1 MGKYSITQLATILV
15 KKNGISNDE
24 ALKFVT
30 AIFDIVKEGL
40 ETDKLVKIKG
50 FGTFKIID
58 VDPRESVNV
67 NTGERVLINGHQKIT
82 FTPDSVMKE
91 MVNRPFAQ
99 FETVVLNDGVD
110 FSDIDKLSNINE
122 NIDKQEETQEELQE
136 IIQEEEEKKE
146 EGKKEEGKEEVHDI
160 TPQESSNNDD
170 VVRNQTTI
178 SPTKKLAETSTK
190 ETAEETAEKQIEELA
205 EKPIEETA
213 EKLIEEPAE
222 KPIEETA
229 EKLIEET
236 SDKLIEEPAEK
247 QIEEPAEKPIED
259 FDKEENSHNFTT
271 ILLSIASCLLLMA
284 ASAYIGYLYG
294 IEEGRH
300 QEKTSQIS
308 KYSTYLDKQN
318 EELRTK
324 RLAEEAKATKEA
336 EKTKN
341 DTTKQTAKDNKTDTT
356 TNNQPKENNK
366 TKEDNNDDN
375 FSKYDTMDARVRTG
389 AYVIVGIDK
398 YIIVREGQTVG
409 KIAKALLGPGM
420 SCYIE
425 VLNGVTENEPLKEG
439 TKIKIPKLRH
449 KKAAKKK

>member
-146 EGKKEEGKEEVHDI
+146 EGKEEVHDI

-178 SPTKKLAETSTK
+178 SPTKELAETSTK
-190 ETAEETAEKQIEELA
+190 ETAEETSEKQIEEPA

-222 KPIEETA
+222 K
-229 EKLIEET
+229 
-236 SDKLIEEPAEK
+236 
-247 QIEEPAEKPIED
+247 QIEEPAEDPIED

-409 KIAKALLGPGM
+409 KIANALLGPGM

>member
-40 ETDKLVKIKG
+40 ETDKLVKING

-146 EGKKEEGKEEVHDI
+146 EGKEEVHDI

-178 SPTKKLAETSTK
+178 SPTKELAETSTK

-213 EKLIEEPAE
+213 E
-222 KPIEETA
+222 
-229 EKLIEET
+229 
-236 SDKLIEEPAEK
+236 KLIEEPAEK

>member
-122 NIDKQEETQEELQE
+122 NIDKQEETQEEFQE
-136 IIQEEEEKKE
+136 IIQEEEE
-146 EGKKEEGKEEVHDI
+146 KKEEGKEEVHDI

-178 SPTKKLAETSTK
+178 SPTKELAETSTK
-190 ETAEETAEKQIEELA
+190 ETAEET
-205 EKPIEETA
+205 
-213 EKLIEEPAE
+213 
-222 KPIEETA
+222 
-229 EKLIEET
+229 
-236 SDKLIEEPAEK
+236 SEK
-247 QIEEPAEKPIED
+247 QIEEPAEDPIED

>member
-1 MGKYSITQLATILV
+1 
-15 KKNGISNDE
+15 
-24 ALKFVT
+24 
-30 AIFDIVKEGL
+30 
-40 ETDKLVKIKG
+40 
-50 FGTFKIID
+50 
-58 VDPRESVNV
+58 
-67 NTGERVLINGHQKIT
+67 
-82 FTPDSVMKE
+82 
-91 MVNRPFAQ
+91 
-99 FETVVLNDGVD
+99 
-110 FSDIDKLSNINE
+110 
-122 NIDKQEETQEELQE
+122 
-136 IIQEEEEKKE
+136 
-146 EGKKEEGKEEVHDI
+146 
-160 TPQESSNNDD
+160 
-170 VVRNQTTI
+170 
-178 SPTKKLAETSTK
+178 
-190 ETAEETAEKQIEELA
+190 
-205 EKPIEETA
+205 
-213 EKLIEEPAE
+213 
-222 KPIEETA
+222 
-229 EKLIEET
+229 
-236 SDKLIEEPAEK
+236 
-247 QIEEPAEKPIED
+247 
-259 FDKEENSHNFTT
+259 
-271 ILLSIASCLLLMA
+271 MA

-294 IEEGRH
+294 IEEGKH

>member
-146 EGKKEEGKEEVHDI
+146 EGKEEVHDI

-178 SPTKKLAETSTK
+178 SPTKELAETSTK
-190 ETAEETAEKQIEELA
+190 ETAEETS
-205 EKPIEETA
+205 
-213 EKLIEEPAE
+213 EKLIEE
-222 KPIEETA
+222 
-229 EKLIEET
+229 
-236 SDKLIEEPAEK
+236 SSEK
-247 QIEEPAEKPIED
+247 QIEEPAEDPIED

-356 TNNQPKENNK
+356 TNNKPKENNK

-449 KKAAKKK
+449 KKATKKK

>member
-146 EGKKEEGKEEVHDI
+146 EGKEEVHDI
-160 TPQESSNNDD
+160 TPQENSTNDD

-178 SPTKKLAETSTK
+178 SPTKELAETFTKETAETSTK
-190 ETAEETAEKQIEELA
+190 ETAEET
-205 EKPIEETA
+205 
-213 EKLIEEPAE
+213 
-222 KPIEETA
+222 
-229 EKLIEET
+229 
-236 SDKLIEEPAEK
+236 SEK
-247 QIEEPAEKPIED
+247 QIEEPAEEQIED

-356 TNNQPKENNK
+356 TNNKPKENNK

-375 FSKYDTMDARVRTG
+375 FSKYDNMDARVRTG

>member
-122 NIDKQEETQEELQE
+122 NIDKQEETQEEFQE
-136 IIQEEEEKKE
+136 IIQEEEE
-146 EGKKEEGKEEVHDI
+146 KKEEGKEEVHDI

-178 SPTKKLAETSTK
+178 SPTKELAETSTK

-222 KPIEETA
+222 K
-229 EKLIEET
+229 
-236 SDKLIEEPAEK
+236 LIEEPAED
-247 QIEEPAEKPIED
+247 PIED

-324 RLAEEAKATKEA
+324 RLVEEAKATKEA

>member
-136 IIQEEEEKKE
+136 IIQEEEEKKD
-146 EGKKEEGKEEVHDI
+146 EGEKEEGKEEVHDI

-178 SPTKKLAETSTK
+178 SPTKEFAETFTK
-190 ETAEETAEKQIEELA
+190 ETAEETS
-205 EKPIEETA
+205 
-213 EKLIEEPAE
+213 
-222 KPIEETA
+222 

-236 SDKLIEEPAEK
+236 AEKLIEEPAEK
-247 QIEEPAEKPIED
+247 QIEEPAEDPIED

-324 RLAEEAKATKEA
+324 RLVEEAKAATKEA

-356 TNNQPKENNK
+356 TNNKPKENNK

-375 FSKYDTMDARVRTG
+375 FSKYNTMDARVRTG

-449 KKAAKKK
+449 KKATKKK

>member
-146 EGKKEEGKEEVHDI
+146 EGEKEERKEEVHDI

-178 SPTKKLAETSTK
+178 SPTKELAETSTK
-190 ETAEETAEKQIEELA
+190 ETAE
-205 EKPIEETA
+205 
-213 EKLIEEPAE
+213 
-222 KPIEETA
+222 
-229 EKLIEET
+229 
-236 SDKLIEEPAEK
+236 KLIEEPAEK
-247 QIEEPAEKPIED
+247 QIEEPAEDPIED

-356 TNNQPKENNK
+356 TNNKPKENNK

>member
-146 EGKKEEGKEEVHDI
+146 EGKEEVHDI

-178 SPTKKLAETSTK
+178 SPTKELAETSTK
-190 ETAEETAEKQIEELA
+190 ETAE
-205 EKPIEETA
+205 
-213 EKLIEEPAE
+213 
-222 KPIEETA
+222 
-229 EKLIEET
+229 
-236 SDKLIEEPAEK
+236 KLIEEPAEK
-247 QIEEPAEKPIED
+247 QIEEPAEDPIED

-356 TNNQPKENNK
+356 TNNKPKENNK

>member
-136 IIQEEEEKKE
+136 IIQEEEEEKKE
-146 EGKKEEGKEEVHDI
+146 EGKKEEGKEDVHDI
-160 TPQESSNNDD
+160 TPQESSTNDD

-178 SPTKKLAETSTK
+178 SPTKELAETSTK
-190 ETAEETAEKQIEELA
+190 ETTEKLIEESSEKPIEEPAEKLIEELA

-222 KPIEETA
+222 K
-229 EKLIEET
+229 
-236 SDKLIEEPAEK
+236 
-247 QIEEPAEKPIED
+247 QIEEPAEDPIED

-336 EKTKN
+336 KKTKN

-375 FSKYDTMDARVRTG
+375 FSKYNTMDKRVRTG

>member
-146 EGKKEEGKEEVHDI
+146 EGEKEERKEEVHDI

-178 SPTKKLAETSTK
+178 SPTKELAETSTK
-190 ETAEETAEKQIEELA
+190 ETAEKLIEESS
-205 EKPIEETA
+205 EKP
-213 EKLIEEPAE
+213 IEEPAE

-229 EKLIEET
+229 EE
-236 SDKLIEEPAEK
+236 LIEEPAEE
-247 QIEEPAEKPIED
+247 QIEEPAEDPIED

-356 TNNQPKENNK
+356 TNNKPKENNK

>member
-146 EGKKEEGKEEVHDI
+146 EGEKEEQKEEVHDI

-178 SPTKKLAETSTK
+178 SPTKELAETSTK
-190 ETAEETAEKQIEELA
+190 ETAEETSEKQIEELA

-222 KPIEETA
+222 K
-229 EKLIEET
+229 
-236 SDKLIEEPAEK
+236 
-247 QIEEPAEKPIED
+247 QIEEPAEEQIED

-356 TNNQPKENNK
+356 TNNKPKENNK

>member
-146 EGKKEEGKEEVHDI
+146 EGKEEVHDI

-178 SPTKKLAETSTK
+178 SPTKELAETFTK
-190 ETAEETAEKQIEELA
+190 ETAEET
-205 EKPIEETA
+205 
-213 EKLIEEPAE
+213 
-222 KPIEETA
+222 
-229 EKLIEET
+229 
-236 SDKLIEEPAEK
+236 SEK
-247 QIEEPAEKPIED
+247 QIEEPAEDPIED

-356 TNNQPKENNK
+356 TNNKPKENNK

>member
-146 EGKKEEGKEEVHDI
+146 EGKEEVHDI

-178 SPTKKLAETSTK
+178 SPTKELAETSTK
-190 ETAEETAEKQIEELA
+190 ETAEKLIEESSEKPIEEPAEKPIEETAEKQ
-205 EKPIEETA
+205 IEETA

-222 KPIEETA
+222 K
-229 EKLIEET
+229 LIEEQ
-236 SDKLIEEPAEK
+236 A
-247 QIEEPAEKPIED
+247 
-259 FDKEENSHNFTT
+259 
-271 ILLSIASCLLLMA
+271 
-284 ASAYIGYLYG
+284 
-294 IEEGRH
+294 
-300 QEKTSQIS
+300 
-308 KYSTYLDKQN
+308 
-318 EELRTK
+318 
-324 RLAEEAKATKEA
+324 
-336 EKTKN
+336 
-341 DTTKQTAKDNKTDTT
+341 
-356 TNNQPKENNK
+356 
-366 TKEDNNDDN
+366 
-375 FSKYDTMDARVRTG
+375 
-389 AYVIVGIDK
+389 
-398 YIIVREGQTVG
+398 
-409 KIAKALLGPGM
+409 
-420 SCYIE
+420 
-425 VLNGVTENEPLKEG
+425 
-439 TKIKIPKLRH
+439 
-449 KKAAKKK
+449 

>member
-146 EGKKEEGKEEVHDI
+146 EGKEEVHDI

-178 SPTKKLAETSTK
+178 SPTKELAETFTK
-190 ETAEETAEKQIEELA
+190 
-205 EKPIEETA
+205 ETA
-213 EKLIEEPAE
+213 EKLIEE
-222 KPIEETA
+222 
-229 EKLIEET
+229 
-236 SDKLIEEPAEK
+236 SSEK
-247 QIEEPAEKPIED
+247 QIEEPAEDPIED

-356 TNNQPKENNK
+356 TNNKPKENNK

-375 FSKYDTMDARVRTG
+375 FSKYDNMDARVRTG

>member
-136 IIQEEEEKKE
+136 IIQEEEGKKDEGEKE
-146 EGKKEEGKEEVHDI
+146 EGKDEVHDI

-178 SPTKKLAETSTK
+178 SPTKELAETFIK
-190 ETAEETAEKQIEELA
+190 ETAEETSEKPIEETSEKQIEEPA
-205 EKPIEETA
+205 EKLIEETA

-222 KPIEETA
+222 KM
-229 EKLIEET
+229 
-236 SDKLIEEPAEK
+236 IEEPAE
-247 QIEEPAEKPIED
+247 ELIED

-356 TNNQPKENNK
+356 TNNKPKENNK

>member
-178 SPTKKLAETSTK
+178 SPTKELAETSTK
-190 ETAEETAEKQIEELA
+190 ETAEETSEKQ
-205 EKPIEETA
+205 
-213 EKLIEEPAE
+213 IEEPAE

-229 EKLIEET
+229 EKLIEEPT
-236 SDKLIEEPAEK
+236 DK
-247 QIEEPAEKPIED
+247 QIEEPAEDPIED

-324 RLAEEAKATKEA
+324 RLVEEAKATKEA

-366 TKEDNNDDN
+366 TKEDNDDDN

>member
-146 EGKKEEGKEEVHDI
+146 EGKEEVHDI

-178 SPTKKLAETSTK
+178 SPTKELAETSTK

-222 KPIEETA
+222 K
-229 EKLIEET
+229 
-236 SDKLIEEPAEK
+236 

-271 ILLSIASCLLLMA
+271 ILLSTASCLLLMA

-336 EKTKN
+336 KKTKN

-375 FSKYDTMDARVRTG
+375 FSKYNTMDKRVRTG

>member
-122 NIDKQEETQEELQE
+122 NIDKQEETQEEFQE
-136 IIQEEEEKKE
+136 IIQEEEE
-146 EGKKEEGKEEVHDI
+146 KKEEGKEEVHDI

-178 SPTKKLAETSTK
+178 SPTKELAETSTK
-190 ETAEETAEKQIEELA
+190 ETAEETSEKQIEELA

-222 KPIEETA
+222 KM
-229 EKLIEET
+229 
-236 SDKLIEEPAEK
+236 IEEPAE
-247 QIEEPAEKPIED
+247 ELIED
-259 FDKEENSHNFTT
+259 FDKE
-271 ILLSIASCLLLMA
+271 
-284 ASAYIGYLYG
+284 
-294 IEEGRH
+294 
-300 QEKTSQIS
+300 
-308 KYSTYLDKQN
+308 
-318 EELRTK
+318 
-324 RLAEEAKATKEA
+324 
-336 EKTKN
+336 
-341 DTTKQTAKDNKTDTT
+341 
-356 TNNQPKENNK
+356 
-366 TKEDNNDDN
+366 
-375 FSKYDTMDARVRTG
+375 
-389 AYVIVGIDK
+389 
-398 YIIVREGQTVG
+398 
-409 KIAKALLGPGM
+409 
-420 SCYIE
+420 
-425 VLNGVTENEPLKEG
+425 
-439 TKIKIPKLRH
+439 
-449 KKAAKKK
+449 

>member
-146 EGKKEEGKEEVHDI
+146 EGEKEERKEEVHDI

-178 SPTKKLAETSTK
+178 SPTKELAETFTK
-190 ETAEETAEKQIEELA
+190 ETAEETSEKQ
-205 EKPIEETA
+205 
-213 EKLIEEPAE
+213 IEEPAE

-229 EKLIEET
+229 EKLIEEPT
-236 SDKLIEEPAEK
+236 DK
-247 QIEEPAEKPIED
+247 QIEEPAEDPIED

-318 EELRTK
+318 EEMRTK

-356 TNNQPKENNK
+356 TNNKPKENNK
-366 TKEDNNDDN
+366 TKEDNDDDN

>member
-146 EGKKEEGKEEVHDI
+146 EGEKEERKEEVHDI

-170 VVRNQTTI
+170 VVRNPKTI
-178 SPTKKLAETSTK
+178 SPTKELAETSTK
-190 ETAEETAEKQIEELA
+190 ETAE
-205 EKPIEETA
+205 
-213 EKLIEEPAE
+213 KLIEESSE
-222 KPIEETA
+222 KQ
-229 EKLIEET
+229 
-236 SDKLIEEPAEK
+236 IEEPAEK
-247 QIEEPAEKPIED
+247 QIEEPAEDPIED

-336 EKTKN
+336 KKTKN

-356 TNNQPKENNK
+356 TNNKPKENNK

-375 FSKYDTMDARVRTG
+375 FSKYDNMDARVRTG

>member
-146 EGKKEEGKEEVHDI
+146 EGKEEVHDI

-178 SPTKKLAETSTK
+178 SPTKELAETSTK
-190 ETAEETAEKQIEELA
+190 ETAEETSEKQIEELA

-222 KPIEETA
+222 K
-229 EKLIEET
+229 
-236 SDKLIEEPAEK
+236 
-247 QIEEPAEKPIED
+247 QIEEPAEDPIED

-356 TNNQPKENNK
+356 TNNKPKENNK

>member
-146 EGKKEEGKEEVHDI
+146 EGKEEVHDI

-178 SPTKKLAETSTK
+178 SPTKELAETSTK
-190 ETAEETAEKQIEELA
+190 ETAEETSEKQ
-205 EKPIEETA
+205 
-213 EKLIEEPAE
+213 IEEPAE

-229 EKLIEET
+229 EKLIEEPT
-236 SDKLIEEPAEK
+236 DK
-247 QIEEPAEKPIED
+247 QIEEPAEDPIED

-324 RLAEEAKATKEA
+324 RLVEEAKATKEA

>member
-146 EGKKEEGKEEVHDI
+146 EGEKEERKEEVHDI

-178 SPTKKLAETSTK
+178 SPTKELAETSTK
-190 ETAEETAEKQIEELA
+190 ETAEETSEKQIEELA
-205 EKPIEETA
+205 EKQIEETA

-222 KPIEETA
+222 E
-229 EKLIEET
+229 L
-236 SDKLIEEPAEK
+236 
-247 QIEEPAEKPIED
+247 IED

-336 EKTKN
+336 KKTKN

-356 TNNQPKENNK
+356 TNNKPKENNK

>member
-146 EGKKEEGKEEVHDI
+146 EGKEEVHDI

-178 SPTKKLAETSTK
+178 SPTKELAETSTK
-190 ETAEETAEKQIEELA
+190 ETAEETSEKQIEELA

-222 KPIEETA
+222 K
-229 EKLIEET
+229 
-236 SDKLIEEPAEK
+236 LIEEPAED
-247 QIEEPAEKPIED
+247 PIED

-318 EELRTK
+318 EEMRTK

-356 TNNQPKENNK
+356 TNNKPKENNK

-439 TKIKIPKLRH
+439 TKIKIPKLHH

>member
-136 IIQEEEEKKE
+136 IIQEEEE
-146 EGKKEEGKEEVHDI
+146 GKEEVHDI

-178 SPTKKLAETSTK
+178 SPTKELAETFTKETAETSTK
-190 ETAEETAEKQIEELA
+190 ETAEETSEKLIEESSEKQ
-205 EKPIEETA
+205 IEETA

-222 KPIEETA
+222 
-229 EKLIEET
+229 
-236 SDKLIEEPAEK
+236 D
-247 QIEEPAEKPIED
+247 PIED

-439 TKIKIPKLRH
+439 TKIKIPKLCH

>member
-122 NIDKQEETQEELQE
+122 NIDKQEETQEEFQE
-136 IIQEEEEKKE
+136 IIQEEEE
-146 EGKKEEGKEEVHDI
+146 KKEEGKEEVHDI

-178 SPTKKLAETSTK
+178 SPTKELAETSTK
-190 ETAEETAEKQIEELA
+190 ETAEETSEKLIEESSEKQIEETA

-222 KPIEETA
+222 
-229 EKLIEET
+229 
-236 SDKLIEEPAEK
+236 D
-247 QIEEPAEKPIED
+247 PIED

-356 TNNQPKENNK
+356 TNNKPKENNK
-366 TKEDNNDDN
+366 TKEDNDDDN

>member
-30 AIFDIVKEGL
+30 TIFDIVKEGL

-136 IIQEEEEKKE
+136 IIQEEEGKKDEGEKE
-146 EGKKEEGKEEVHDI
+146 EGKDEVHDI

-178 SPTKKLAETSTK
+178 SPTKELAETFIK
-190 ETAEETAEKQIEELA
+190 ETAEETSEKPIEETSEKQIEEPA
-205 EKPIEETA
+205 EKLIEETA

-222 KPIEETA
+222 KM
-229 EKLIEET
+229 
-236 SDKLIEEPAEK
+236 IEEPAE
-247 QIEEPAEKPIED
+247 ELIED

-324 RLAEEAKATKEA
+324 RLAEEAKATNEA
-336 EKTKN
+336 KKTKN

-356 TNNQPKENNK
+356 TNNKPKENNK
-366 TKEDNNDDN
+366 TKEDNDDDN

>member
-1 MGKYSITQLATILV
+1 M
-15 KKNGISNDE
+15 
-24 ALKFVT
+24 
-30 AIFDIVKEGL
+30 
-40 ETDKLVKIKG
+40 
-50 FGTFKIID
+50 
-58 VDPRESVNV
+58 
-67 NTGERVLINGHQKIT
+67 
-82 FTPDSVMKE
+82 
-91 MVNRPFAQ
+91 
-99 FETVVLNDGVD
+99 
-110 FSDIDKLSNINE
+110 
-122 NIDKQEETQEELQE
+122 
-136 IIQEEEEKKE
+136 
-146 EGKKEEGKEEVHDI
+146 
-160 TPQESSNNDD
+160 
-170 VVRNQTTI
+170 VRNQTTI
-178 SPTKKLAETSTK
+178 SPTKELAETFTKETAETSTK
-190 ETAEETAEKQIEELA
+190 ETAEETSEKQIEEPA

-222 KPIEETA
+222 K
-229 EKLIEET
+229 LIEEPAE
-236 SDKLIEEPAEK
+236 KLIEEPAED
-247 QIEEPAEKPIED
+247 PIED

>member
-146 EGKKEEGKEEVHDI
+146 EGEKEERKEEVHDI

-178 SPTKKLAETSTK
+178 SPTKELAETSTK
-190 ETAEETAEKQIEELA
+190 ETAEETSEKQIEELA
-205 EKPIEETA
+205 EKQIEETA
-213 EKLIEEPAE
+213 E
-222 KPIEETA
+222 
-229 EKLIEET
+229 
-236 SDKLIEEPAEK
+236 KLIEEPAEK
-247 QIEEPAEKPIED
+247 QIEEPAEEQIEEPAEEQIED

-356 TNNQPKENNK
+356 TNNKPKENNK

-449 KKAAKKK
+449 KKATKKK

>member
-15 KKNGISNDE
+15 KKNGIPNDE

-110 FSDIDKLSNINE
+110 FSDIDKLTNINE

-136 IIQEEEEKKE
+136 IIQEE
-146 EGKKEEGKEEVHDI
+146 EEGKEEVHDI

-178 SPTKKLAETSTK
+178 SPTKELAETFTK
-190 ETAEETAEKQIEELA
+190 ETAEETAEK
-205 EKPIEETA
+205 
-213 EKLIEEPAE
+213 LIEESSE
-222 KPIEETA
+222 KQ
-229 EKLIEET
+229 
-236 SDKLIEEPAEK
+236 IEEPAEK
-247 QIEEPAEKPIED
+247 QIEEPAEDPIED

-356 TNNQPKENNK
+356 TNNKPKENNK
-366 TKEDNNDDN
+366 TKEDNDDDN

>member
-122 NIDKQEETQEELQE
+122 NIDKQEEPQEELQE

-146 EGKKEEGKEEVHDI
+146 EGQEEVHDI

-178 SPTKKLAETSTK
+178 SPTKELAETSTK
-190 ETAEETAEKQIEELA
+190 ETAEETSEKQIEELA

-222 KPIEETA
+222 K
-229 EKLIEET
+229 
-236 SDKLIEEPAEK
+236 
-247 QIEEPAEKPIED
+247 QIEEPAEDPIED

-324 RLAEEAKATKEA
+324 RLVEEAKATKEA

-356 TNNQPKENNK
+356 TNNKPKENNK

>member
-146 EGKKEEGKEEVHDI
+146 EGKKEERKEEVHDI

-178 SPTKKLAETSTK
+178 SPTKELAETSTK
-190 ETAEETAEKQIEELA
+190 ETAEETSEKQIEELA

-222 KPIEETA
+222 KQIE
-229 EKLIEET
+229 K
-236 SDKLIEEPAEK
+236 PAEE
-247 QIEEPAEKPIED
+247 QIED

-356 TNNQPKENNK
+356 TNNKPKENNK